1 LVTYSIRLTLSAGT
15 AAANLLQIGGLPFTA
30 ASAPR
35 GMAGSISYASGSVI
49 NSTSTNLPVFEASAG
64 SSTLNF
70 YKTNG
75 SQFLGTD
82 LATAST
88 LDIDLGG
95 QYFV

>member
-1 LVTYSIRLTLSAGT
+1 
-15 AAANLLQIGGLPFTA
+15 
-30 ASAPR
+30 
-35 GMAGSISYASGSVI
+35 VI
-49 NSTSTNLPVFEASAG
+49 NSTSTNLPLCEVGAG
-64 SSTLNF
+64 GSTLSF
-70 YKTNG
+70 FKTNG